1 MHPFCFRAWL
11 SLMAAFLLPLV
22 AAGQG
27 PIRLPDVHGTAGVRT
42 IPIQVTGSLAAQ
54 AARLFDLHGAYQRVT
69 GGADFTLQFAPA
81 EGTGVAL
88 TILSGGRPLWQ
99 NTFQGP
105 SQRDALY
112 AAADAAVQRT
122 AGIPGF
128 FQSRIAFISTRTGQT
143 EVYLSDILFEAPRQ
157 LTRDRALCLSPALSP
172 DGRVLL
178 YSSYHATGFPDIYR
192 IDLATGQRTVFAGYR
207 GTNVGAT
214 FSPDGQQVAMIMSG
228 AGNAEVF
235 VSNAQGRQ
243 LRRLTNTASLEADPA
258 WSPDGR
264 RLVFTSDQMGGPQ
277 LFVMDVQGRS
287 MSRLR
292 TDISRNCSEPHWNPV
307 EPDLIAFTAA
317 TGGSFQIALFS
328 FKEGRSRFLTQG
340 PGDAVHPAWLRD
352 GRHLVYTERTP
363 RSSRLMVLDTV
374 SGRRFPLSPPA
385 FNSAREAA
393 VVYPAR

>member
-1 MHPFCFRAWL
+1 
-11 SLMAAFLLPLV
+11 
-22 AAGQG
+22 
-27 PIRLPDVHGTAGVRT
+27 VRT
-42 IPIQVTGSLAAQ
+42 IPIQVTGPLAAQ
-54 AARLFDLHGAYQRVT
+54 AARLFDLHGGFQRVT
-69 GGADFTLQFAPA
+69 SGADFTLQFAPA
-81 EGTGVAL
+81 DGTGVAL
-88 TILSGGRPLWQ
+88 TILSGGRTLWQ
-99 NTFQGP
+99 NAFHGA

-122 AGIPGF
+122 LGSPGF

-143 EVYLSDILFEAPRQ
+143 EVYLTDILFEAPRQ
-157 LTRDRALCLSPALSP
+157 LTSDRALCLSPALSP

-192 IDLATGQRTVFAGYR
+192 IDIATGQRTVFAGYR

-214 FSPDGQQVAMIMSG
+214 FSPDGQQVALIMSG
-228 AGNAEVF
+228 SGNAEVF

-243 LRRLTNTASLEADPA
+243 LRRLTQTASLEADPA

-264 RLVFTSDQMGGPQ
+264 RIAFTSDQMGGPQ
-277 LFVMDVQGRS
+277 IFVMDAQGRS

-307 EPDLIAFTAA
+307 EPDLLAFTAA
-317 TGGSFQIALFS
+317 VSGSFQIALFS
-328 FKEGRSRFLTQG
+328 FKEGRSRFISQG
-340 PGDAVHPAWLRD
+340 PGDAVHPVWLRD

-363 RSSRLMVLDTV
+363 RTSRLMILDSV

-385 FNSAREAA
+385 FNKAREAA